1 MKKKKTS
8 IKDINARTV
17 SEMNV
22 NKRSAKKGAKKID
35 NKRKI
40 RKNRKIRKIR
50 KKITKEKINRE
61 IS

>member
-40 RKNRKIRKIR
+40 RKNRKIRK
-50 KKITKEKINRE
+50 KITKEKINRE

>member
-1 MKKKKTS
+1 MKRKKTS

-40 RKNRKIRKIR
+40 RKNRKIRK
-50 KKITKEKINRE
+50 KITKEKINRE